1 MRIWDWICRNR
12 IRGEGFVVSLF
23 VVLVEVV
30 CGFEGVFVRVGMRLN
45 F

>member
-12 IRGEGFVVSLF
+12 IRGEGPAVSPPAAPA
-23 VVLVEVV
+23 EVA
-30 CGFEGVFVRVGMRLN
+30 CGFEGVSARVGMRLN